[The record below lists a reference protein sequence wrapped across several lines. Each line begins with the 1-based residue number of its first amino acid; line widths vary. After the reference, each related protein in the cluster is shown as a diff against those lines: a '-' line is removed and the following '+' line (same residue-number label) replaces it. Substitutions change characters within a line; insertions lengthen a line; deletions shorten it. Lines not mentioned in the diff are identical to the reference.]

1 MSADKDSVALTR
13 FGHTYSIL
21 TCTSHLSRSTL
32 AKYLPCYSQG
42 AAIFAVTSLIS
53 PRTMAK
59 HGYLVLVTFFHGL
72 LRLDIATLQLSIPS
86 SNTTCPLNFP
96 GSIFS
101 HGKLYGCCHRVLPAG
116 FTYVLFQN
124 NFFLSRH
131 TSYWSFSSIF
141 SVAFGSSACLQ
152 NSLFSRLLG
161 PLLSDG

>member
-13 FGHTYSIL
+13 FGHAYSIL
-21 TCTSHLSRSTL
+21 TCTLRLAL

-42 AAIFAVTSLIS
+42 AAIFAVTSSIS
-53 PRTMAK
+53 PRTMVK
-59 HGYLVLVTFFHGL
+59 HGHLVLVSFFRGL
-72 LRLDIATLQLSIPS
+72 LRLDVANLLLLIPF

-96 GSIFS
+96 GSIFC
-101 HGKLYGCCHRVLPAG
+101 HVKLCGRCHRVLPSG

-141 SVAFGSSACLQ
+141 SVAFSSSACSRD
-152 NSLFSRLLG
+152 SLFSRLLG
-161 PLLSDG
+161 ALLSDG